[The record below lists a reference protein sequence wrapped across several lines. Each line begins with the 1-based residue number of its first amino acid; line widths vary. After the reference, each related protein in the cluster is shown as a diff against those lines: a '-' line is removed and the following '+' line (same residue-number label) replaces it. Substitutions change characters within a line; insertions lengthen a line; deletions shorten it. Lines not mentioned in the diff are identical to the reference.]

1 VLWCSV
7 RQLAAIFRTC
17 YRPDE
22 SGLLRGIN
30 TSLGCRTWTNA
41 DNFTALYCF
50 CDTDLCNAATA
61 NTRLHFGFTRADTAT
76 VTLAAAILVYIHVV
90 DVYGR

>member
-1 VLWCSV
+1 MRLV
-7 RQLAAIFRTC
+7 RQLAAIYRTC
-17 YRPDE
+17 YQPDE

-50 CDTDLCNAATA
+50 CNTDLCNAATA
-61 NTRLHFGFTRADTAT
+61 RTRLRSAFRWVDVAAL
-76 VTLAAAILVYIHVV
+76 TLAVTILVYVQVDHV
-90 DVYGR
+90 